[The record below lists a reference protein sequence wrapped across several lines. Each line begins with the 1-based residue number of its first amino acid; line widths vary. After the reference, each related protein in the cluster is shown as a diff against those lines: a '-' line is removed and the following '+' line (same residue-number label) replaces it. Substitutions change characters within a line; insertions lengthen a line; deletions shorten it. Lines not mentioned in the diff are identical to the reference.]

1 MVWCVAVG
9 CTNYKS
15 KNKELTFFC
24 LPKDKKLAEEWK
36 AKVKRENLPKLVF
49 LCEQHFADS
58 CFDKSVDLRNQLLTG
73 K

>member
-24 LPKDKKLAEEWK
+24 LPKDKKLAEAGELAK
-36 AKVKRENLPKLVF
+36 ACILV
-49 LCEQHFADS
+49 
-58 CFDKSVDLRNQLLTG
+58 
-73 K
+73 